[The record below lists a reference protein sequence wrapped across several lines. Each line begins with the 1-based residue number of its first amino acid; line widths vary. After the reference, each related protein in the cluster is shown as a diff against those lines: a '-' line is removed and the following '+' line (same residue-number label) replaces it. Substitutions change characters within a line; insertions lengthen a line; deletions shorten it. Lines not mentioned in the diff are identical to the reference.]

1 MAKKKLTRLG
11 RYKIRGEL
19 GRGAMGIVYEAEDP
33 ALDRIVALKT
43 ILLEDDAEG
52 RKEYHQRFFQEAK
65 AAGKLTHPNIITVY
79 DFGEEGDLA
88 YTAMELLKG
97 VELRARM
104 LKGEISTVEAVDI
117 ARQVADG
124 LGYAHEH
131 GVVHRDVK
139 PSNIMILPRGRVKIM
154 DFGIARVRVSDHKT
168 STGVV
173 LGTPRYMSPEQVAG
187 LPVDHRSDIFSV
199 GIVLYEMLTHSSLFG
214 GKDTPQILHNVSSV
228 EPVPPSRVNREVP
241 PMLDFI
247 IARALKKDPAGRYQ
261 DAYELAADLRTCLA
275 ELGASER
282 PAKDEERDVTKTV
295 KLEVETDKQRLAPAA
310 RAIGSDTRLPLSR
323 QFDSAAALER
333 LAAPG
338 WRDRALFG
346 QAPRPVGF
354 IRRIGRDP
362 GPRLMF
368 AALLAA
374 AAVGAAIAFA

>member
-131 GVVHRDVK
+131 GVVHRDIK

-154 DFGIARVRVSDHKT
+154 DFGIARVRVADHKT

-187 LPVDHRSDIFSV
+187 LPVDNRSDIFSL
-199 GIVLYEMLTHSSLFG
+199 GIVLYEMLTRGSLFG
-214 GKDTPQILHNVSSV
+214 GADTPQILHNVSNV

-275 ELGASER
+275 ELGANER
-282 PAKDEERDVTKTV
+282 AAKDEDRDVTKTV
-295 KLEVETDKQRLAPAA
+295 KLDVETDKQRFAPAA

-323 QFDSAAALER
+323 QFDSAAALAR
-333 LAAPG
+333 LGAPG
-338 WRDRALFG
+338 RRDRGLFG
-346 QAPRPVGF
+346 RPPRPVGF
-354 IRRIGRDP
+354 IRRIRSDP

-368 AALLAA
+368 AAVVAA

>member
-65 AAGKLTHPNIITVY
+65 AAGKLTHPNIITVH

-104 LKGEISTVEAVDI
+104 LKGEISVVEAVDI

-131 GVVHRDVK
+131 GVVHRDIK

-199 GIVLYEMLTHSSLFG
+199 GIVLYEMLTRASLFG
-214 GKDTPQILHNVSSV
+214 GKDTPHILHNVSNV
-228 EPVPPSRVNREVP
+228 EPVPPSRVNRDVP

-275 ELGASER
+275 ELGANER
-282 PAKDEERDVTKTV
+282 AAKDEERDVTKTI
-295 KLEVETDKQRLAPAA
+295 KLDVETDKQRLAPAT
-310 RAIGSDTRLPLSR
+310 RAIGSDTRMPLSR
-323 QFDSAAALER
+323 QFNSAAALER

-346 QAPRPVGF
+346 RAPRPVGF
-354 IRRIGRDP
+354 IRRIRSDP

-368 AALLAA
+368 AAMLAA